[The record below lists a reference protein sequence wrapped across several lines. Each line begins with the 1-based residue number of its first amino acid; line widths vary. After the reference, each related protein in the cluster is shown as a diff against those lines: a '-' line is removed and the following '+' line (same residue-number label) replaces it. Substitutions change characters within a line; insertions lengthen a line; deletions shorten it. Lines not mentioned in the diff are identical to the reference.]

1 MSLNVN
7 DLVIIEMIMIDHRYS
22 DIREFFGDDEQ
33 RLSIVNGI
41 VRYVLRRANHES
53 EFQTYV
59 NIKLDELERE
69 MND

>member
-41 VRYVLRRANHES
+41 VRYVLRRAKHEF